1 MAAMKAFA
9 SIKIYASKEEIWAMV
24 TDPRK
29 WTENIRAILKVEVIE
44 EGHDFL
50 GLKWQETREMFGK
63 QADETM
69 VVTDLKENEMYK
81 TRAESHGSVYITTVS
96 IEEKEDYCI
105 LCQSFEAMPQKL
117 MAKVMIKLMGNLMK
131 KSTEKALKEDLL
143 DIKDY
148 VENHSS

>member
-9 SIKIYASKEEIWAMV
+9 SVKIYASKEEIWAMV
-24 TDPRK
+24 TDPTK

-50 GLKWQETREMFGK
+50 GFKWKETREMFGK
-63 QADETM
+63 EANETM

-105 LCQSFEAMPQKL
+105 LSQSFEGMPQKL
-117 MAKVMIKLMGNLMK
+117 MAKVMMKLMGNSIK

-143 DIKDY
+143 DIKTY